1 MADRRPDILRFYQ
14 FAKEHTMSDKEN
26 LGSPYASV
34 YTAGNDQ
41 YHAVAS
47 INEFGPIKHTAFL
60 AKVLVEKKA
69 AQDEWEALQMAHSSV
84 NQAKA
89 LANGDQYHKLAH
101 VSLQQEA
108 KRQREHAG
116 PVVVPNA
123 SRA

>member
-1 MADRRPDILRFYQ
+1 MVDRCPDILRFHP

-34 YTAGNDQ
+34 FTAGNDQ

-47 INEFGPIKHTAFL
+47 INEFGPIKHAASL
-60 AKVLVEKKA
+60 AKVLVEHKA

-84 NQAKA
+84 KQAKA

-101 VSLQQEA
+101 ARLQQEA
-108 KRQREHAG
+108 KRQREQAG

-123 SRA
+123 GRA

>member
-1 MADRRPDILRFYQ
+1 
-14 FAKEHTMSDKEN
+14 MSDKEN

-34 YTAGNDQ
+34 FTAGNDQ

-47 INEFGPIKHTAFL
+47 INEFGPIKHAASL
-60 AKVLVEKKA
+60 AKVLVEQKA

-84 NQAKA
+84 KQAKT

-101 VSLQQEA
+101 ARLQQEA
-108 KRQREHAG
+108 KRQREQAG

-123 SRA
+123 GRA